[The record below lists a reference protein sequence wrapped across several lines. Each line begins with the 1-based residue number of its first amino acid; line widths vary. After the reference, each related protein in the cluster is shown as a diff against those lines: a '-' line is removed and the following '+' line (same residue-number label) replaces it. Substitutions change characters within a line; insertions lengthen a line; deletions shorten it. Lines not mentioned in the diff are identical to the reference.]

1 MYVLV
6 KKKEEIFKKLMLKN
20 IKYYAVK
27 KKEKEVT
34 K

>member
-20 IKYYAVK
+20 IKYYVVK
-27 KKEKEVT
+27 KKQKEVM